1 MLFTEEFK
9 MRRFLLAALLGMLLM
24 NNVGCIIPIYS
35 GEPVR
40 RTRELI
46 FTSEDLR
53 NILNEW
59 ERIWFLD
66 MPDHQTPFRTHGGV
80 I

>member
-1 MLFTEEFK
+1 
-9 MRRFLLAALLGMLLM
+9 MRRLIYAVLLGAALSS
-24 NNVGCIIPIYS
+24 NVGCFIPIYS
-35 GEPVR
+35 GDPAV
-40 RTRELI
+40 RTRQLI

-53 NILNEW
+53 NFILEW